1 MRRLAF
7 AMLLITLASAPAL
20 AQDRHD
26 QEAAQG
32 QPEQGSDEEV
42 ATPPGPD
49 PCLTGDAR
57 RLAREVR
64 ALRAQAARARLDH
77 TELAKT
83 LEGCTTLV
91 QGYGDTQKDLVDLY
105 EGLATSL
112 DRVEQRLAD
121 GVPGHGRA
129 ARPPVARHELDRRDA
144 VAERKAAPR
153 ERPEM
158 RGQR

>member
-1 MRRLAF
+1 MRHLAF

-49 PCLTGDAR
+49 PCPTGDAR
-57 RLAREVR
+57 CLAREVR
-64 ALRAQAARARLDH
+64 ALRAEVARARLDH

-91 QGYGDTQKDLVDLY
+91 QGYGDTQKELVDLY

-121 GVPGHGRA
+121 GAAGHGRA
-129 ARPPVARHELDRRDA
+129 ARPPVAR
-144 VAERKAAPR
+144 PR
-153 ERPEM
+153 AGSP
-158 RGQR
+158 